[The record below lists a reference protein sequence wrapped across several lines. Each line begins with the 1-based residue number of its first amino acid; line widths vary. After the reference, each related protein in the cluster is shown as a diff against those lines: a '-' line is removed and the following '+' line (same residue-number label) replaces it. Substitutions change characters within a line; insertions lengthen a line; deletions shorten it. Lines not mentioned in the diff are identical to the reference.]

1 MLTTLVPVIMSHT
14 MSTTHNPNGLK
25 CGLAEEC
32 DQGSNSV
39 IQMGTVNTGR
49 QTDSIPRSKIT
60 NQTLPKVIHWE
71 KLICWH
77 TDHTTKEEYETI
89 KHHYRTNSLSP
100 FLRLP
105 TQITLSPLI

>member
-1 MLTTLVPVIMSHT
+1 MSHT

-49 QTDSIPRSKIT
+49 QTDLIPRFKIT

-71 KLICWH
+71 NLIC
-77 TDHTTKEEYETI
+77 
-89 KHHYRTNSLSP
+89 
-100 FLRLP
+100 
-105 TQITLSPLI
+105 